1 VSAYPLGLRLLRIT
15 ARVHD
20 IVRATTWYRD
30 VLGFEVGEYGTALDG
45 AMKYAHMHMPSY
57 GLSLVQLDRP
67 ALDVGAGQPVLPSW
81 IHPVFAVA
89 DPDGLYLHMQQM
101 GVKVVVRGP
110 GVPAKVTT
118 FLFYDSEGNEL
129 EVVPEATV

>member
-1 VSAYPLGLRLLRIT
+1 MSANPLDLRLLRIT

-20 IVRATTWYRD
+20 IARATAWYRD
-30 VLGFEVGEYGTALDG
+30 VLGFDVGDCGAALDG
-45 AMKYAHMHMPSY
+45 AMKYAHLHMPSY
-57 GLSLVQLDRP
+57 GVSLVQLDQP
-67 ALDVGAGQPVLPSW
+67 ALSVSAGQPVLPSW

-89 DPDGLYLHMQQM
+89 DPAGLYLRMQQM

-118 FLFYDSEGNEL
+118 FLFFDSEGNEL
-129 EVVPEATV
+129 EIVPEATV